1 MFVILY
7 LLQMSDPGQQTI
19 QEIIC
24 GAQGDND
31 NNYESSITDESSSN
45 ESDDAQSDVS
55 SSDCSEENGD
65 PESSDESDD
74 NRSLLEGP
82 PGMMVSK
89 NGLETWRLKPF
100 ECGGQTRAHNI
111 AREQKGPI
119 KMASQWCGRSPESAF
134 KLFITEDMVSVIVT
148 CTNAEGLLQVGQNW
162 ISTTQ
167 DEMYTFFGLLLLA
180 GVYRAKNSSADEL

>member
-65 PESSDESDD
+65 SRRMVKRMVRMAAAQKVPSSY
-74 NRSLLEGP
+74 LLP
-82 PGMMVSK
+82 RI
-89 NGLETWRLKPF
+89 W
-100 ECGGQTRAHNI
+100 
-111 AREQKGPI
+111 
-119 KMASQWCGRSPESAF
+119 
-134 KLFITEDMVSVIVT
+134 
-148 CTNAEGLLQVGQNW
+148 
-162 ISTTQ
+162 
-167 DEMYTFFGLLLLA
+167 
-180 GVYRAKNSSADEL
+180 